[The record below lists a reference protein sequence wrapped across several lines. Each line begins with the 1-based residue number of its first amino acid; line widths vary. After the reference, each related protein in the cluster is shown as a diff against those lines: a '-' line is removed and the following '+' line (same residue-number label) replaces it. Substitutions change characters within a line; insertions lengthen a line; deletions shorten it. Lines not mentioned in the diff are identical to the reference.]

1 MSFIINYSEY
11 YELHDLFLDKLL
23 KKLDHLEDTSKVFKG
38 TQNTLF
44 TDNEIIVKVLQST
57 QEMSSSKYETLH
69 AHIMVRKI
77 AKEIML
83 VQRDSLTILSLSLS
97 LSSPFRT

>member
-1 MSFIINYSEY
+1 MSLFINYSEH
-11 YELHDLFLDKLL
+11 YEVHDLFLDKLL

-38 TQNTLF
+38 TQNTSF

-57 QEMSSSKYETLH
+57 QEMSSLKYETLH

-83 VQRDSLTILSLSLS
+83 VQQDSLTILSLSLS
-97 LSSPFRT
+97 PPL